1 VQIRREQDA
10 AATRLTAFQL
20 FAAET
25 LRRYLQVLVD
35 EHDSVR
41 CAEERR
47 ALHRM
52 RVASRR
58 LRSLLPWFAV
68 CLPAKQYTVWRKE
81 IRRLARAL
89 GVARDTDVQIASVEH
104 YLEADS
110 EEHERLGVS
119 RLLLR
124 LQQQRQQQQGQ
135 VVAALERVADRRL
148 LDDMEET
155 LHALAAPAHAYR
167 VERQSP
173 YVYRKA
179 RKAMRSRLKALLAY
193 EPYIQQPDCHKSLH
207 AMRLATKRL
216 RYMMQACAPLYQGA
230 LEAPIHAVETLQ
242 DMLGDIHDCDVWD
255 DYLGQFVEAERA
267 RTLAYFGHTTSFE
280 QLVSGMYAFRANRQ
294 RYRAQRYQD
303 FVAFW
308 QELHAQ
314 QMWEHLR
321 QTLTTYAE
329 PALPTTV
336 TTPVSSA
343 TEGVTVVPPAVAS
356 DPEHVKAAVLELAQQ
371 CQYEEVEH
379 AQHVTRLALRL
390 FDGLQPQHGLGTPE
404 RLWLE
409 WGALLHDIG
418 WIEGQQQHHKTSL
431 RLILDS
437 ALLPVSPRERLL
449 VAAVARY
456 HRRALPSNKHKHF
469 AALDSADKQRV
480 RVLAGILRVADGLD
494 RTHRSLVDDLSC
506 DVAPEQIVVRCTTNG
521 DTAEEYR
528 AARDKGRLFE
538 AVFQCQLEIV

>member
-1 VQIRREQDA
+1 MKIRRKQDA
-10 AATRLTAFQL
+10 AARPAAFQL

-25 LRRYLQVLVD
+25 LLRYLQVLVD
-35 EHDSVR
+35 ERDSVR
-41 CAEERR
+41 RAEEHS

-52 RVASRR
+52 WVASRR

-68 CLPAKQYTVWRKE
+68 CLPRKQCPVWRKE

-89 GVARDTDVQIASVEH
+89 DVARDVDVQIASVEQ
-104 YLEADS
+104 YLEAYS
-110 EEHERLGVS
+110 EEQERLGIN

-124 LQQQRQQQQGQ
+124 LQQQRQHLQEQ
-135 VVAALERVADRRL
+135 VVAALARLEDSHL

-155 LHALAAPAHAYR
+155 LHALAAQAHAHH
-167 VERQSP
+167 VEMQSP

-179 RKAMRSRLKALLAY
+179 RKVMQTRLKALLAY
-193 EPYIQQPDCHKSLH
+193 EPYVQQPDRSKELH
-207 AMRLATKRL
+207 AMRIATKRL
-216 RYMMQACAPLYQGA
+216 RYMMQACAPLYQGE
-230 LEAPIHAVETLQ
+230 LEAPIDAMETLQ
-242 DMLGDIHDCDVWD
+242 DMLGDIHDCDVWND
-255 DYLGQFVEAERA
+255 RLPQFVETERA
-267 RTLAYFGHTTSFE
+267 RTLVYFGHTESFE
-280 QLVSGMYAFRANRQ
+280 PLVSGVHAFRANRQ
-294 RYRAQRYQD
+294 QYRAQRYQD
-303 FVAFW
+303 VVAFW
-308 QELHAQ
+308 QESHTQ

-321 QTLTTYAE
+321 QTLTAYAE
-329 PALPTTV
+329 PAPQTPAAV
-336 TTPVSSA
+336 PVSSA
-343 TEGVTVVPPAVAS
+343 TDGVAVASSPSAS
-356 DPEHVKAAVLELAQQ
+356 DPERVKAAVLELAQQ
-371 CQYEEVEH
+371 CQYEVEH

-418 WIEGQQQHHKTSL
+418 WIEGRQRHHKTSL
-431 RLILDS
+431 RLILES
-437 ALLPVSPRERLL
+437 ALLALSPRERLL

-469 AALDSADKQRV
+469 AALDAADKQRV

-494 RTHRSLVDDLSC
+494 RTHRSLVEDLSC
-506 DVAPEQIVVRCTTNG
+506 DVAPEQIVVRCITNG

-538 AVFQCQLEIV
+538 AVFQCQLEVV

>member
-1 VQIRREQDA
+1 VQIRHKQDTA
-10 AATRLTAFQL
+10 AARLTAFQL

-41 CAEERR
+41 RAEERR

-81 IRRLARAL
+81 IRRLTRAL
-89 GVARDTDVQIASVEH
+89 GVVRDTDVQMASVEH

-110 EEHERLGVS
+110 EEHERLGVR

-124 LQQQRQQQQGQ
+124 LQQQRQQLQGQ
-135 VVAALERVADRRL
+135 VVAALERLEDRRV

-155 LHALAAPAHAYR
+155 LHALAAPAHAHG
-167 VERQSP
+167 VEMRSP
-173 YVYRKA
+173 YVYRQV
-179 RKAMRSRLKALLAY
+179 RKVLQSRLKALLAY
-193 EPYIQQPDCHKSLH
+193 ESYVQQPDCRKELH
-207 AMRLATKRL
+207 AMRIATERL
-216 RYMMQACAPLYQGA
+216 RDMMQACAPLYQGA
-230 LEAPIHAVETLQ
+230 LEAPMHAVETLHG
-242 DMLGDIHDCDVWD
+242 MLGDIHDCAVWN

-267 RTLAYFGHTTSFE
+267 RTLAYFGHTAFFE
-280 QLVSGMYAFRANRQ
+280 PLVSGIHAFRANRQ
-294 RYRAQRYQD
+294 QYHAQRSQD
-303 FVAFW
+303 FVAVW

-314 QMWEHLR
+314 QMWEHLQ
-321 QTLTTYAE
+321 QTLTAYAA
-329 PALPTTV
+329 PALPTTA
-336 TTPVSSA
+336 TAPVSSA
-343 TEGVTVVPPAVAS
+343 TDGVTVVSSAVAS
-356 DPEHVKAAVLELAQQ
+356 DPEHVKAAVLALAQQ
-371 CQYEEVEH
+371 CQYEVEH

-431 RLILDS
+431 RLILGS
-437 ALLPVSPRERLL
+437 ALLPLSSRERLL
-449 VAAVARY
+449 VAAIARY

-469 AALDSADKQRV
+469 AVLDAADKQRV

-506 DVAPEQIVVRCTTNG
+506 DVAPEQIVVRCTTHG

-528 AARDKGRLFE
+528 AARDKCRLFE
-538 AVFQCQLEIV
+538 AVFQCQLEVV

>member
-1 VQIRREQDA
+1 VQIRHKQDTA
-10 AATRLTAFQL
+10 AARLTAFQL

-41 CAEERR
+41 RAEERR

-81 IRRLARAL
+81 IRRLTRAL
-89 GVARDTDVQIASVEH
+89 GVVRDTDVQMASVEH

-110 EEHERLGVS
+110 EEHERLGVR

-124 LQQQRQQQQGQ
+124 LQQQRQQLQGQ
-135 VVAALERVADRRL
+135 VVAALERLEDRRV

-155 LHALAAPAHAYR
+155 LHALAAPAHAHG
-167 VERQSP
+167 VEMRSP
-173 YVYRKA
+173 YVYRQV
-179 RKAMRSRLKALLAY
+179 RKVLQSRLKALLAY
-193 EPYIQQPDCHKSLH
+193 ESYVQQPDCRKELH
-207 AMRLATKRL
+207 AMRIATERL
-216 RYMMQACAPLYQGA
+216 RDMMQACAPLYQGA
-230 LEAPIHAVETLQ
+230 LEAPMHAVETLHG
-242 DMLGDIHDCDVWD
+242 MLGDIHDCAVWN

-267 RTLAYFGHTTSFE
+267 RTLAYFGHTAFFE
-280 QLVSGMYAFRANRQ
+280 PLVSGIHAFRANRQ
-294 RYRAQRYQD
+294 QYHAQRSQD
-303 FVAFW
+303 FVAVW

-314 QMWEHLR
+314 QMWEHLQ
-321 QTLTTYAE
+321 QTLTAYAA
-329 PALPTTV
+329 PALPTTA
-336 TTPVSSA
+336 TAPVSSA
-343 TEGVTVVPPAVAS
+343 TDGVTVVSSAVAS
-356 DPEHVKAAVLELAQQ
+356 DPEHVKAAVLALAQQ
-371 CQYEEVEH
+371 CQYEVEH

-418 WIEGQQQHHKTSL
+418 WIEGRQQHHKTSL
-431 RLILDS
+431 RLILGS
-437 ALLPVSPRERLL
+437 ALLPLSSRERLL
-449 VAAVARY
+449 VAAIARY

-469 AALDSADKQRV
+469 AVLDAADKQRV

-506 DVAPEQIVVRCTTNG
+506 DVAPEQIVVRCTTHG

-528 AARDKGRLFE
+528 AARDKCRLFE
-538 AVFQCQLEIV
+538 AVFQCQLEVV

>member
-1 VQIRREQDA
+1 MV
-10 AATRLTAFQL
+10 AFQL

-25 LRRYLQVLVD
+25 LLRYLQVLVD
-35 EHDSVR
+35 ERDSVR
-41 CAEERR
+41 RAEDHR

-68 CLPAKQYTVWRKE
+68 CLPRKPYALWRKE
-81 IRRLARAL
+81 IRRLTRTL
-89 GVARDTDVQIASVEH
+89 GMARDTDVQIASVEQ
-104 YLEADS
+104 YLEAYS
-110 EEHERLGVS
+110 EEYERLGVG

-124 LQQQRQQQQGQ
+124 LRQQRQQLQGQ
-135 VVAALERVADRRL
+135 VVAALERFEDRGV

-155 LHALAAPAHAYR
+155 LHVLAAPAHAHR
-167 VERQSP
+167 VEMQSP
-173 YVYRKA
+173 YVYRQA
-179 RKAMRSRLKALLAY
+179 RKVMQTRLNALLAY
-193 EPYIQQPDCHKSLH
+193 APYVQQADCSKELH
-207 AMRLATKRL
+207 AMRIATKRL
-216 RYMMQACAPLYQGA
+216 RYMLQACAPLYQRE
-230 LEAPIHAVETLQ
+230 LEAPIEAAQTLQ
-242 DMLGDIHDCDVWD
+242 DMLGDIHDCDVWRD
-255 DYLGQFVEAERA
+255 HLPQFVEAERA
-267 RTLAYFGHTTSFE
+267 RTLAYFGHTESFE
-280 QLVSGMYAFRANRQ
+280 PLVSGMHAFGANRQ

-308 QELHAQ
+308 QELSTRQ
-314 QMWEHLR
+314 LWERLQ
-321 QTLTTYAE
+321 QTLTVYAE
-329 PALPTTV
+329 PALPSTATA
-336 TTPVSSA
+336 PASA
-343 TEGVTVVPPAVAS
+343 TAGGAVAPQAALS
-356 DPEHVKAAVLELAQQ
+356 DPEHARAAVLELAQQ
-371 CQYEEVEH
+371 CQYEMEH

-390 FDGLQPQHGLGTPE
+390 FEALQPLHGLGAQE

-418 WIEGQQQHHKTSL
+418 WIEGAQQHHKTSL

-437 ALLPVSPRERLL
+437 ALLPLSPRERLL

-494 RTHRSLVDDLSC
+494 RTHRGLVADLSC
-506 DVAPEQIVVRCTTNG
+506 DVAPEQIVVRCTSNG
-521 DTAEEYR
+521 DSAEEYR

-538 AVFQCQLEIV
+538 AVFQCQLEVV